1 MSGEKMEIF
10 NKYDFKLKRRKLFL
24 FAGTGVAG
32 YILNK
37 IFPFNITGKKWL
49 LHKQDIIVKLNPKAV
64 SRNKTGKN
72 NV

>member
-1 MSGEKMEIF
+1 MEII

-24 FAGTGVAG
+24 FVGTGVAG

-37 IFPFNITGKKWL
+37 LFPFHFAGKKL
-49 LHKQDIIVKLNPKAV
+49 ISPKLDVIVKLNPKAV

>member
-1 MSGEKMEIF
+1 MEIK
-10 NKYDFKLKRRKLFL
+10 NRLDFKINRRKLF
-24 FAGTGVAG
+24 FSAGAGAAG

-37 IFPFNITGKKWL
+37 IFPFHLGGKRFTKSQL
-49 LHKQDIIVKLNPKAV
+49 AVIVKLNPKAV